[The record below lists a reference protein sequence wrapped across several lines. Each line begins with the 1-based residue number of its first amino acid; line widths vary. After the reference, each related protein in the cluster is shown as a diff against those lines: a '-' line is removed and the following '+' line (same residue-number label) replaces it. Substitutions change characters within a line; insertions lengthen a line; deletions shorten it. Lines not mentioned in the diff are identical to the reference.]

1 MEIKQKF
8 YKLFHVI
15 SESMKF
21 EIDVRDVFL
30 FTGWGMVTYGLW
42 LLAPWIGFA
51 VGGGILM
58 LMALLMKGK
67 SN

>member
-1 MEIKQKF
+1 MEIKAKF
-8 YKLFHVI
+8 YKLFHII

-30 FTGWGMVTYGLW
+30 FTGWGMVAYGLW
-42 LLAPWIGFA
+42 LLAPWIGFTI
-51 VGGGILM
+51 GGLLLM

-67 SN
+67 